1 MKKREGS
8 YHHGHLREALLEAA
22 EKHVARTRAVSLTLR
37 EVATSAGVSHTAAYR
52 HFDDK
57 TALLAEVARRG
68 FERLSAR
75 LVDARVTARTNTSEA
90 EREELLAL
98 GEAYVAFALHEPGLF
113 RVMWHDEVKPFTS
126 HAGLAEAARAALDL
140 LVMALARAH
149 ERGTLAPGLDA
160 KTAAM
165 IAWSTMHGHA
175 VLALDGQLV
184 GPFGVTDATHSV
196 RLVLRTLLEGL
207 YRPSSPAFTP
217 RKKG

>member
-1 MKKREGS
+1 MD
-8 YHHGHLREALLEAA
+8 AA

-52 HFDDK
+52 HFEDK

-75 LVDARVTARTNTSEA
+75 LVEARDSAQANETETET
-90 EREELLAL
+90 ERDELLAL
-98 GEAYVAFALHEPGLF
+98 GEAYVTFALHEPGLF
-113 RVMWHDEVKPFTS
+113 RVMWHDEVKPFPS
-126 HAGLAEAARAALDL
+126 HPGLEEAARAALAL
-140 LVMALARAH
+140 LVETLSRAH
-149 ERGTLAPGLDA
+149 ECGLVATNLDA
-160 KTAAM
+160 ETAAM

-184 GPFGVTDATHSV
+184 GPFGVTDATHTV

-207 YRPSSPAFTP
+207 YRPNVPAP
-217 RKKG
+217 VARKKR